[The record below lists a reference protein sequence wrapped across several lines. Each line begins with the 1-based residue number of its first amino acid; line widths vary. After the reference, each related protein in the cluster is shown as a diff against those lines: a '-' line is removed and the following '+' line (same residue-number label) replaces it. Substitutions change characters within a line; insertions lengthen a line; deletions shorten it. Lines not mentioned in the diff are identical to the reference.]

1 MKKVLALLLALTL
14 STSLVACDN
23 NNAQNDNEPD
33 VSVNQPE
40 IETPTNE
47 DDNDKVKD
55 TENDDTSE
63 KESVADSD
71 EEKNDDSE
79 TENVEDGNETDE
91 TAPEASGS
99 STALSDGKFVNLDNM
114 EFAINGKVYKI
125 SETTLQTLIDDG
137 VPFDEDDIMNANN
150 NINGNSESQGFGI
163 DLAEY
168 WSAQVY
174 VLNSTDENKTI
185 AECPISKVYL
195 PVNQDKTQN
204 ILELSIPLDITEETL
219 IAQAGEPTDRSEYF
233 GDDDYVSIGL
243 EYKRDSDVYIGDWG
257 YDIEFINNELRY
269 VTIDYM
275 P

>member
-1 MKKVLALLLALTL
+1 MKKVLALILALTL
-14 STSLVACDN
+14 STSLVACGG
-23 NNAQNDNEPD
+23 NDVKDDSEAD
-33 VSVNQPE
+33 VSLNQSE
-40 IETPTNE
+40 IEAPNSE
-47 DDNDKVKD
+47 DDNDEVKD

-79 TENVEDGNETDE
+79 TENVEDVNETDE

-150 NINGNSESQGFGI
+150 NINGNSESQGFRI

>member
-1 MKKVLALLLALTL
+1 MKKVLALILALTL

-33 VSVNQPE
+33 VSVSQPE

-47 DDNDKVKD
+47 DDNDEVKD
-55 TENDDTSE
+55 TEKDDTSE
-63 KESVADSD
+63 EESGV
-71 EEKNDDSE
+71 
-79 TENVEDGNETDE
+79 TT
-91 TAPEASGS
+91 T
-99 STALSDGKFVNLDNM
+99 LSDGKFVNLDNM

-137 VPFDEDDIMNANN
+137 VPFNEDDIMNANN
-150 NINGNSESQGFGI
+150 NINGNSESQGFRI

-168 WSAQVY
+168 LSAQVY
-174 VLNSTDENKTI
+174 VLNSADENKTI

-195 PVNQDKTQN
+195 PVNHDKTQN
-204 ILELSIPLDITEETL
+204 VLELSIPLDITEETL

-243 EYKRDSDVYIGDWG
+243 EYKRDSSIYYGDWG
-257 YDIEFINNELRY
+257 YDIEFINGELRY

>member
-1 MKKVLALLLALTL
+1 MKKVLALILALTL
-14 STSLVACDN
+14 STSLVACGG
-23 NNAQNDNEPD
+23 NDVKDDSEAD
-33 VSVNQPE
+33 VSLNQSE
-40 IETPTNE
+40 IEAPNSE
-47 DDNDKVKD
+47 DDNDEVKD

-79 TENVEDGNETDE
+79 TENVEDVNETDE

-150 NINGNSESQGFGI
+150 NINGNSESQGFRI

-195 PVNQDKTQN
+195 PVNHDKTQN